1 MADTSEDR
9 VDAAKGIEV
18 IFEKNYPVISGLHTI
33 HLREKNNHTIPNYK
47 TYFVAS
53 KSFRYFAR
61 KYCEGIKVF
70 SIKSSLLKY
79 TNFSF
84 PANYKEQEK
93 IVVFLTLID
102 KKINLVNRKIET
114 LKKYKEGL
122 MIWAYKKTNTKSL
135 KLKYFVK
142 NGTVSLGRGEII
154 SKQEGLFPV
163 YSSSSQNNGYF
174 CKRNNYSFD
183 DELVTWSI
191 DGGGTPFYRHKHK
204 FSITN
209 VCGYARINDLN
220 CINYIWL
227 YINFWHSWKKQ
238 TFNYTSKA
246 HPSIIENLYTIKLA
260 PIDFQNKIEKILF
273 KINQHIEYKSQNL
286 NKIVNIKKQLLRN
299 LFI

>member
-1 MADTSEDR
+1 
-9 VDAAKGIEV
+9 
-18 IFEKNYPVISGLHTI
+18 
-33 HLREKNNHTIPNYK
+33 
-47 TYFVAS
+47 
-53 KSFRYFAR
+53 
-61 KYCEGIKVF
+61 
-70 SIKSSLLKY
+70 
-79 TNFSF
+79 
-84 PANYKEQEK
+84 
-93 IVVFLTLID
+93 
-102 KKINLVNRKIET
+102 
-114 LKKYKEGL
+114 

-154 SKQEGLFPV
+154 PKQEGLFPV